1 MQRYTTSEVALRVLL
16 MLIMITLA
24 MCVELS
30 QA

>member
-24 MCVELS
+24 LCVELG